1 VRADGRHA
9 HHERQRFT
17 RAAGHPD
24 DGASGEGLA
33 VMPEQIS
40 SVPSDGQPGRARPGW
55 QKGRRQRR
63 AAGLAA
69 AVLLA
74 VAALMAGAGAA
85 WAAPHSVPRAPA
97 SGSGHPRIPAG
108 LQEAMD
114 QTLNPVQQA
123 ELTAPNGASGDQ
135 LGISVAI
142 DGDTAVAGATDANGD
157 DGAAYVFTDSG
168 GSWTEQTELT
178 PPDGTQDDQFG
189 YAVAI
194 SGNTI
199 AVGAPDQGL
208 SPSGTTGFYGAVY
221 VYTGSGG
228 TWTQQAELPAQT
240 YQFGASVALSGG
252 TLVVGTYFYN
262 QVFIYTG
269 SGGTWTQQAFLVPA
283 EPGNF
288 GHSLAIDGDTVVVG
302 APITSPGGAG
312 QSGAAY
318 VFTESGGSWTQQ
330 AELTATDAA
339 DGDQFGTSVAVS
351 GGTVVVGAT
360 GNDSGTGAA
369 YVFTGS
375 GASWS
380 QQAELAPAD
389 PNSGNRD
396 TFGSAVALAGNT
408 LLVGAQGHNPG
419 DTGTAVGAA
428 YLYSGSGATWTQQ
441 AELQAPDA
449 ASYDRFGQSVA
460 VSGNTLLAGAPGHN
474 NEAGAAYVFTALQ
487 PQSIS
492 FTAPGTGAAGGSATL
507 TATGGGSGNPVVFSV
522 DPASGTGV
530 CTVSGTNGSTVTY
543 AAAGTCII
551 DANQAGDASYTAA
564 PQVTGTITVNPAP
577 AFVIDSPPTTA
588 AAGQLYDYTFTASGT
603 PAPTYALASGA
614 PSWLSVNAATGEV
627 SGTPPSGTTTFS
639 YSVIA
644 SNAAA
649 TAAAGP
655 FPVTVTKPSP
665 SADLSAALS
674 CPATLTVGATGT
686 CTLTVT
692 NNGPASAS
700 KVIAGLAIPAALSQV
715 SCSSG
720 CIRHANVDAWTLAS
734 LASGASARFTVT
746 VRASRAGTA
755 AVLAAAASQ
764 SPDAKPLNNIAA
776 AQIAVKR

>member
-1 VRADGRHA
+1 
-9 HHERQRFT
+9 
-17 RAAGHPD
+17 
-24 DGASGEGLA
+24 
-33 VMPEQIS
+33 MPEQIS
-40 SVPSDGQPGRARPGW
+40 SVPSEGHPVR
-55 QKGRRQRR
+55 GRRRWQNLRRPRR
-63 AAGLAA
+63 AAGLMA

-74 VAALMAGAGAA
+74 VAVPMAGAGAA
-85 WAAPHSVPRAPA
+85 WAAPHSAPRVPAA
-97 SGSGHPRIPAG
+97 GSGHSRIPAG

-123 ELTAPNGASGDQ
+123 ELTAPGAASADY
-135 LGISVAI
+135 LGFSVAI
-142 DGDTAVAGATDANGD
+142 DGNTAVVGATYANGD

-168 GSWTEQTELT
+168 GSWTEQAELT
-178 PPDGTQDDQFG
+178 PADGTQDDLFG

-199 AVGAPDQGL
+199 AVGAPDLGL
-208 SPSGTTGFYGAVY
+208 LPSGTTGFYGAVY
-221 VYTGSGG
+221 VFTGSGG
-228 TWTQQAELPAQT
+228 TWTEQAELPAQT
-240 YQFGASVALSGG
+240 YQFGGSVALSGG
-252 TLVVGTYFYN
+252 TLVIGTYSFN
-262 QVFIYTG
+262 QVFIYAG

-283 EPGNF
+283 QPGNF

-302 APITSPGGAG
+302 APVTSAGGAG

-318 VFTESGGSWTQQ
+318 VFAESGGSWTQQ

-351 GGTVVVGAT
+351 GGTVVVGAA

-375 GASWS
+375 GTSWS

-389 PNSGNRD
+389 PNGDNRD
-396 TFGSAVALAGNT
+396 AFGLAVALSGNT
-408 LLVGAQGHNPG
+408 LLVGAPGHDPG
-419 DTGTAVGAA
+419 DTGTGVGAA

-441 AELQAPDA
+441 AELQASDA

-460 VSGNTLLAGAPGHN
+460 VSGNTLLAGAPGHDN
-474 NEAGAAYVFTALQ
+474 AAGAAYVFTALQ

-492 FTAPGTGAAGGSATL
+492 FTAPAAGTVGGSATL

-522 DPASGTGV
+522 DSLSSGTGV
-530 CTVSGTNGSTVTY
+530 CTVSGTNGTTVTY
-543 AAAGTCII
+543 AAAGTCVI
-551 DANQAGDASYTAA
+551 DANQAGNASYTTA
-564 PQVTGTITVNPAP
+564 PEVTGTITVNQAP
-577 AFVIDSPPTTA
+577 AFVIDSPPATA

-639 YSVIA
+639 YSVTA
-644 SNAAA
+644 GNAAGTA
-649 TAAAGP
+649 TAGP
-655 FPVTVTKPSP
+655 FTVTVTKPSP
-665 SADLSAALS
+665 SADISAALS
-674 CPATLTVGATGT
+674 CPASLTVGATGT
-686 CTLTVT
+686 CTLTIT
-692 NNGPASAS
+692 NNGPAVAS
-700 KVIAGLAIPAALSQV
+700 KLVAGLVIPAALSQV

-720 CIRHANVDAWTLAS
+720 CIRQANVDAWTLAS
-734 LASGASARFTVT
+734 LASGASAKFSVT
-746 VRASRAGTA
+746 VRADRTGTA
-755 AVLAAAASQ
+755 TVLAAAASQ

-776 AQIAVKR
+776 AQITVKH